1 MKYVSKCFIKVVQG
15 ATNWQKYPIVSGQ
28 NLEIQAIVNQSKAA
42 SAIGA
47 SATKAAEQ
55 APSNAGQKVRRLLHY
70 KIFIFISMNQ

>member
-1 MKYVSKCFIKVVQG
+1 MINKSCLGGLQIVIGYTFYYYFWWLKM
-15 ATNWQKYPIVSGQ
+15 QKYHIVSGQ

-55 APSNAGQKVRRLLHY
+55 APSNAGQKVRRLL
-70 KIFIFISMNQ
+70 